1 MTTKLTLTVESQI
14 IERAKKY
21 AKGTGKSLS
30 ELVESYLDEISSGET
45 GEGCVSPKLKKLIGA
60 VSLPDDFDEEKEKRA
75 YLEKKHF

>member
-30 ELVESYLDEISSGET
+30 EIVESYLDEISSAET
-45 GEGCVSPKLKKLIGA
+45 AEGCVSPKLKKLIGA
-60 VSLPDDFDEEKEKRA
+60 VRLPADFDEEKEKRA

>member
-30 ELVESYLDEISSGET
+30 AIVESYLDEITSTET
-45 GEGCVSPKLKKLIGA
+45 TTGNLSPKLKKLIGS
-60 VSLPDDFDEEKEKRA
+60 VNLPVDFDEEKEKWA

>member
-30 ELVESYLDEISSGET
+30 EIVESYLDEITSTET
-45 GEGCVSPKLKKLIGA
+45 ATGSLSPKLKKLIGS
-60 VSLPDDFDEEKEKRA
+60 VKLPVDFDEEKEKRT

>member
-30 ELVESYLDEISSGET
+30 AIVESYLDEITSTET
-45 GEGCVSPKLKKLIGA
+45 ATGSLSPKLKKLIGS
-60 VSLPDDFDEEKEKRA
+60 VNLPVYFDEEKEKRA

>member
-1 MTTKLTLTVESQI
+1 MTTKLTLSVESQI

-30 ELVESYLDEISSGET
+30 EIVESFLDEITSTET
-45 GEGCVSPKLKKLIGA
+45 ATGSLSPKLKKLIGS
-60 VSLPDDFDEEKEKRA
+60 VNLRVDFDEEKEKRT

>member
-30 ELVESYLDEISSGET
+30 AIVETYLDEITSTET
-45 GEGCVSPKLKKLIGA
+45 ATGSLSPKLKKLIGS
-60 VSLPDDFDEEKEKRA
+60 VNLPVDFDEEKEKRE